1 MIIYRSGPHYLEQRL
16 RATTFSDMKHVDM
29 RKLAPA
35 AQEERRRQVIGL
47 RQNGVSYAAIAA
59 QVGLSQTGVFDICKR
74 FDAKGKKGLVS
85 GKRGRKPDEQRL
97 LDATQERAIKRL
109 ICRHMPDELG
119 LDFALWS
126 REAVRALIRRQ
137 YGVRLAVRTTGKYL
151 ARWGFTAQKPLRRAY
166 EQSPAKVRHWL
177 RQEDPAIVARARRA
191 RGVIFWGDETGL
203 RADDGR
209 GRSYAPRG
217 KTPRLAIPPSY
228 AWRNLWPALPVVR
241 PNQRRIGLGLIS
253 AVSNRGE
260 LRWKVLEGAIK
271 APVLI
276 DFLQRLICGAR
287 RKVFLILDQ
296 LPVHRAAVV
305 RAWLGRHKR
314 QIEVFYLPSYSPE
327 LNPDEG
333 LNADLKQNVMRKAPI
348 RSKQQLKQAAI
359 SHMRRLSK
367 SPARV
372 RSFFRQKSMRYAA

>member
-1 MIIYRSGPHYLEQRL
+1 
-16 RATTFSDMKHVDM
+16 MKHMDM

-74 FDAKGKKGLVS
+74 FADKGKKGLVS
-85 GKRGRKPDEQRL
+85 GKRGRKPDEQKL
-97 LDATQERAIKRL
+97 LTTAQESEIKRL
-109 ICRHMPDELG
+109 ICRHMPDDLG

-126 REAVRALIRRQ
+126 RDAVRALIRRQ
-137 YGVRLAVRTTGKYL
+137 YGVRLTVRTTGKYL

-166 EQSPAKVRHWL
+166 EQNPAEVRHWL
-177 RQEDPAIVARARRA
+177 RHEYPAIVARARRA
-191 RGVIFWGDETGL
+191 GGVIFWGDETGL
-203 RADDGR
+203 RADDVR

-217 KTPRLAIPPSY
+217 KTP
-228 AWRNLWPALPVVR
+228 VVR
-241 PNQRRIGLGLIS
+241 PNQRRISLGLIS

-260 LRWKVLEGAIK
+260 LRSKVLDGAIK

-276 DFLQRLICGAR
+276 CFLQRLIRDAR
-287 RKVFLILDQ
+287 RKVFLILDR
-296 LPVHRAAVV
+296 LPVHRAAMV
-305 RAWLGRHKR
+305 REWLARHKA

-333 LNADLKQNVMRKAPI
+333 LNADLKQHVTRKAPL
-348 RSKQQLKQAAI
+348 RSKQALKQAAT
-359 SHMRRLSK
+359 SHMHRLSK

-372 RSFFRQKSMRYAA
+372 RSYFGQKSMRYAA

>member
-1 MIIYRSGPHYLEQRL
+1 
-16 RATTFSDMKHVDM
+16 MKHVDM

-47 RQNGVSYAAIAA
+47 RQTGASYAAIAA

-74 FDAKGKKGLVS
+74 FGAKGEQGLLS
-85 GKRGRKPDEQRL
+85 GKRGRKPEEQKL
-97 LDATQERAIKRL
+97 LTAAQASEIKRL

-119 LDFALWS
+119 LAFALWS
-126 REAVRALIRRQ
+126 REAVRALIERQ
-137 YGVRLAVRTTGKYL
+137 HGVRLAVRTSGKYL

-166 EQSPAKVRHWL
+166 EQNPAEVRHWL
-177 RQEDPAIVARARRA
+177 RDEYPAIVAQARWA

-203 RADDGR
+203 RADDVR
-209 GRSYAPRG
+209 GRSYAPPG
-217 KTPRLAIPPSY
+217 KT
-228 AWRNLWPALPVVR
+228 PVVR

-253 AVSNRGE
+253 AVSNKGE
-260 LRWKVLEGAIK
+260 LRWKVLDSAIK

-276 DFLQRLICGAR
+276 CFLQRLIKDAG
-287 RKVFLILDQ
+287 RKVFLILDR
-296 LPVHRAAVV
+296 LPVHRSAAV
-305 RAWLGRHKR
+305 RTWLSRHTA

-333 LNADLKQNVMRKAPI
+333 LNADLKQHVTRKAPL
-348 RSKQQLKQAAI
+348 RSKQALKQTAI
-359 SHMRRLSK
+359 SHMRRLAK

-372 RSFFRQKSMRYAA
+372 RSFFRQNSMLYAA

>member
-1 MIIYRSGPHYLEQRL
+1 
-16 RATTFSDMKHVDM
+16 MKHVDM

-59 QVGLSQTGVFDICKR
+59 QVGLSQTGVVNICQR
-74 FDAKGKKGLVS
+74 FANKGKKGLVS
-85 GKRGRKPDEQRL
+85 GKRGRKPDEQKL
-97 LDATQERAIKRL
+97 LDATQEKAIKRL

-126 REAVRALIRRQ
+126 REAARALIRRQ
-137 YGVRLAVRTTGKYL
+137 YGVRLAVCTTGKYL

-166 EQSPAKVRHWL
+166 EQEPAAVRDWL
-177 RQEDPAIVARARRA
+177 RHEYPAIAARARRA

-203 RADDGR
+203 RADDVR
-209 GRSYAPRG
+209 GRSYAPPG
-217 KTPRLAIPPSY
+217 KT
-228 AWRNLWPALPVVR
+228 PVVR
-241 PNQRRIGLGLIS
+241 PNHRRIGLGLIS
-253 AVSNRGE
+253 AVGNRGE
-260 LRWKVLEGAIK
+260 VRWKVLDGAIK

-276 DFLQRLICGAR
+276 CFLQRLIRDAG
-287 RKVFLILDQ
+287 RKVFLILDR
-296 LPVHRAAVV
+296 LRVHRSALV
-305 RAWLGRHKR
+305 RDWLARHKT

-333 LNADLKQNVMRKAPI
+333 LNADLKQHITRKAPL
-348 RSKQQLKQAAI
+348 RSKQALKQAAV
-359 SHMRRLSK
+359 SHMRRLAK

>member
-1 MIIYRSGPHYLEQRL
+1 
-16 RATTFSDMKHVDM
+16 MKHVDM

-47 RQNGVSYAAIAA
+47 RQSGVSYAAIAA
-59 QVGLSQTGVFDICKR
+59 QVGLSQTGVFDIGQR
-74 FDAKGKKGLVS
+74 FDARGEKGLIS
-85 GKRGRKPDEQRL
+85 GKRGRKPDEQKL
-97 LDATQERAIKRL
+97 LTTAQETEIKRL

-119 LDFALWS
+119 LDFALWR

-137 YGVRLAVRTTGKYL
+137 CGVRLAVRTTGKYL

-166 EQSPAKVRHWL
+166 EQQPAAVRDWL
-177 RQEDPAIVARARRA
+177 HHEYPAIVARARQQ
-191 RGVIFWGDETGL
+191 RGVIFWGEETGL
-203 RADDGR
+203 RADDVR

-217 KTPRLAIPPSY
+217 KT
-228 AWRNLWPALPVVR
+228 PVVR

-260 LRWKVLEGAIK
+260 LRWKVLDGAIK

-276 DFLQRLICGAR
+276 CFLQRLIKDAG
-287 RKVFLILDQ
+287 RKVFLILDR
-296 LPVHRAAVV
+296 LPVHRSAVV
-305 RAWLGRHKR
+305 REWLVRHKA

-333 LNADLKQNVMRKAPI
+333 LNADLKQHITRKGPM
-348 RSKQQLKQAAI
+348 RSKQALKQTAV
-359 SHMRRLSK
+359 SHMRRLAK

>member
-1 MIIYRSGPHYLEQRL
+1 
-16 RATTFSDMKHVDM
+16 MKHVDM

-35 AQEERRRQVIGL
+35 AQEERRRQVMGL
-47 RQNGVSYAAIAA
+47 RQNGASYAAIGAP
-59 QVGLSQTGVFDICKR
+59 VGLSQTGVFDICQR
-74 FDAKGKKGLVS
+74 FDARGEKGLVS
-85 GKRGRKPDEQRL
+85 GKRGRKPDEQKL
-97 LDATQERAIKRL
+97 LTTAQEREIKRL
-109 ICRHMPDELG
+109 ICRHMPDDLG

-166 EQSPAKVRHWL
+166 EQNPADARHWL
-177 RQEDPAIVARARRA
+177 RHEYPAIVGQA
-191 RGVIFWGDETGL
+191 RGMIFWGDETGL
-203 RADDGR
+203 RADDVR
-209 GRSYAPRG
+209 GRSYAPPG

-253 AVSNRGE
+253 AVSNKGE
-260 LRWKVLEGAIK
+260 LRWKVLDGAIK

-276 DFLQRLICGAR
+276 CFMQRLIRDAK
-287 RKVFLILDQ
+287 RKVFLILDR
-296 LPVHRAAVV
+296 LPVHRSAVV
-305 RAWLGRHKR
+305 REWLARHKA
-314 QIEVFYLPSYSPE
+314 QIEVFHLPSYSPE

-333 LNADLKQNVMRKAPI
+333 LNADLKQHVTRKAPL
-348 RSKQQLKQAAI
+348 RSKQALKQAAI
-359 SHMRRLSK
+359 SHMHRLTK

>member
-1 MIIYRSGPHYLEQRL
+1 
-16 RATTFSDMKHVDM
+16 MKHVDM

-47 RQNGVSYAAIAA
+47 RQSGVSYAAIAA
-59 QVGLSQTGVFDICKR
+59 QVGLSQTGVFDICQR
-74 FDAKGKKGLVS
+74 FDARGEKGLIS
-85 GKRGRKPDEQRL
+85 GKRGRKPDEQKL
-97 LDATQERAIKRL
+97 LTTAQETEIKRL

-126 REAVRALIRRQ
+126 REAVRALIRRR

-166 EQSPAKVRHWL
+166 EQQPAAVRDWL
-177 RQEDPAIVARARRA
+177 HHEYPAIVARARQQ

-203 RADDGR
+203 RADDVR

-217 KTPRLAIPPSY
+217 KTP
-228 AWRNLWPALPVVR
+228 VVR
-241 PNQRRIGLGLIS
+241 PNQRRLGLGLIS

-260 LRWKVLEGAIK
+260 LRWKVLDGALK

-276 DFLQRLICGAR
+276 CFLQRLIKDAG
-287 RKVFLILDQ
+287 RKVFLILDR
-296 LPVHRAAVV
+296 LPVHRSAVV
-305 RAWLGRHKR
+305 REWLVRHKA

-333 LNADLKQNVMRKAPI
+333 LNADLKQHITRKGPM
-348 RSKQQLKQAAI
+348 RSKQALKQTAV
-359 SHMRRLSK
+359 SHMRRLAK
-367 SPARV
+367 SPAQV

>member
-1 MIIYRSGPHYLEQRL
+1 
-16 RATTFSDMKHVDM
+16 MKHVDM

-47 RQNGVSYAAIAA
+47 RQSGVSYAAIAA
-59 QVGLSQTGVFDICKR
+59 QVGLSQTGVFDICQR
-74 FDAKGKKGLVS
+74 FDARGEKGLIS
-85 GKRGRKPDEQRL
+85 GKRGRKPDEQKL
-97 LDATQERAIKRL
+97 LTTAQETEIKRL

-137 YGVRLAVRTTGKYL
+137 CGVRLAVRTTGKYL

-166 EQSPAKVRHWL
+166 EQQPAAVRDWL
-177 RQEDPAIVARARRA
+177 HHEYPAIVARARQQ

-203 RADDGR
+203 RADDVR

-217 KTPRLAIPPSY
+217 KT
-228 AWRNLWPALPVVR
+228 PVVR

-260 LRWKVLEGAIK
+260 LRWKVLDGAIK

-276 DFLQRLICGAR
+276 CFLQRLIKDAG
-287 RKVFLILDQ
+287 RKVFLILDR
-296 LPVHRAAVV
+296 LPVHRSAVV
-305 RAWLGRHKR
+305 REWLVRHKA

-333 LNADLKQNVMRKAPI
+333 LNADLKQHITRKGPM
-348 RSKQQLKQAAI
+348 RSKQALKQTAV
-359 SHMRRLSK
+359 SHMRRLAK

>member
-1 MIIYRSGPHYLEQRL
+1 
-16 RATTFSDMKHVDM
+16 MKHVDM

-47 RQNGVSYAAIAA
+47 RQSGSSYAAIAA

-74 FDAKGKKGLVS
+74 FVDKGKKGLIS
-85 GKRGRKPDEQRL
+85 GKRGRKPDEQKL
-97 LDATQERAIKRL
+97 LTTAQEKAIKRL

-137 YGVRLAVRTTGKYL
+137 YGVRLAVRTTGTYL
-151 ARWGFTAQKPLRRAY
+151 ARWGFTAQKPLRQAY
-166 EQSPAKVRHWL
+166 ERNPTEVRHWL
-177 RQEDPAIVARARRA
+177 HHEYPAIVARARRA

-209 GRSYAPRG
+209 GRSYAPPG
-217 KTPRLAIPPSY
+217 QT
-228 AWRNLWPALPVVR
+228 PVVR
-241 PNQRRIGLGLIS
+241 PNHRRIGLGLIS

-260 LRWKVLEGAIK
+260 LRWKVLNGAIK

-276 DFLQRLICGAR
+276 SFLQRLIKDAG
-287 RKVFLILDQ
+287 RKVFLILDR
-296 LPVHRAAVV
+296 LPVHRSALV
-305 RAWLGRHKR
+305 REWLAQHTA
-314 QIEVFYLPSYSPE
+314 QIEVFYLPSYSPD

-333 LNADLKQNVMRKAPI
+333 LNADLKQHVTRKAPL
-348 RSKQQLKQAAI
+348 RSKQALKQAAI
-359 SHMRRLSK
+359 SHMRRLAK

-372 RSFFRQKSMRYAA
+372 RSFFQQKSMRYAA

>member
-1 MIIYRSGPHYLEQRL
+1 
-16 RATTFSDMKHVDM
+16 MKHVDM

-47 RQNGVSYAAIAA
+47 RQSGVSYAAIAA
-59 QVGLSQTGVFDICKR
+59 QVGLSQTGVFDICQR
-74 FDAKGKKGLVS
+74 FDAQGETGLVS
-85 GKRGRKPDEQRL
+85 GKRGRKPDEQKRL
-97 LDATQERAIKRL
+97 TTAQETEIKRL
-109 ICRHMPDELG
+109 ICRHMPDDLG

-137 YGVRLAVRTTGKYL
+137 SGVRLAVRTTGKYL

-166 EQSPAKVRHWL
+166 EPQPAAVREWL
-177 RQEDPAIVARARRA
+177 HHEYPAIVARARRQ

-203 RADDGR
+203 RGDDVR
-209 GRSYAPRG
+209 GRAYAPRG
-217 KTPRLAIPPSY
+217 QT
-228 AWRNLWPALPVVR
+228 PVVR
-241 PNQRRIGLGLIS
+241 PNHRRIGLGLIS

-260 LRWKVLEGAIK
+260 LRWKVLDGAIK

-276 DFLQRLICGAR
+276 GFLQRLIKDAGR
-287 RKVFLILDQ
+287 EVFLILDR
-296 LPVHRAAVV
+296 LKVHRSAAV
-305 RAWLGRHKR
+305 RDWLARHKA

-333 LNADLKQNVMRKAPI
+333 LNADLKQHITRKAPL
-348 RSKQQLKQAAI
+348 RSKQALKRAAT
-359 SHMRRLSK
+359 SHMHRLSK

-372 RSFFRQKSMRYAA
+372 RSYFGQKSMRYAA

>member
-1 MIIYRSGPHYLEQRL
+1 
-16 RATTFSDMKHVDM
+16 MKHVDM

-47 RQNGVSYAAIAA
+47 RQNGAGYAVIAA
-59 QVGLSQTGVFDICKR
+59 PVGLSQTGVFDICQR
-74 FDAKGKKGLVS
+74 FAIKGEKGLVS
-85 GKRGRKPDEQRL
+85 GKRGRKPGEQCL
-97 LDATQERAIKRL
+97 LDATQETEIKRL
-109 ICRHMPDELG
+109 ICRHRPDDLG

-126 REAVRALIRRQ
+126 RAAVQTVIRRQ
-137 YGVRLAVRTTGKYL
+137 YGVRLAARTTGTYL

-166 EQSPAKVRHWL
+166 EQQPAAVRHWL
-177 RQEDPAIVARARRA
+177 RQEYPPIAARARRA

-203 RADDGR
+203 RADDVR

-217 KTPRLAIPPSY
+217 KT
-228 AWRNLWPALPVVR
+228 PVVR

-260 LRWKVLEGAIK
+260 LRWMVLDGAIK

-276 DFLQRLICGAR
+276 GFLQRLIRDSR
-287 RKVFLILDQ
+287 RKVFLILDR
-296 LPVHRAAVV
+296 LPVHRSAVV
-305 RAWLGRHKR
+305 REFLARHKAK
-314 QIEVFYLPSYSPE
+314 IEVSYLPSYSPE

-333 LNADLKQNVMRKAPI
+333 LNADLKQHVTRKAPP
-348 RSKQQLKQAAI
+348 RNKPQLKQAAI
-359 SHMRRLSK
+359 SHMRRLAK

-372 RSFFRQKSMRYAA
+372 RSYFHQKPVRYAA

>member
-1 MIIYRSGPHYLEQRL
+1 
-16 RATTFSDMKHVDM
+16 MKHVDM

-59 QVGLSQTGVFDICKR
+59 QVGLSQTGVFDICQR
-74 FDAKGKKGLVS
+74 FAATGKKGLLS
-85 GKRGRKPDEQRL
+85 GKRGRKPEEQRL
-97 LDATQERAIKRL
+97 LTPAQETAIKRL

-126 REAVRALIRRQ
+126 REAVRALIRCQ

-166 EQSPAKVRHWL
+166 EQNPADVRHWL
-177 RQEDPAIVARARRA
+177 RHEYPAIVAQARRL

-203 RADDGR
+203 RADDVR
-209 GRSYAPRG
+209 GRSYAPPG
-217 KTPRLAIPPSY
+217 KT
-228 AWRNLWPALPVVR
+228 PVVR

-253 AVSNRGE
+253 AVSNHGE
-260 LRWKVLEGAIK
+260 LRWKVLDGAIK

-276 DFLQRLICGAR
+276 CFLQRLIKDAG
-287 RKVFLILDQ
+287 RKVFLILDR
-296 LPVHRAAVV
+296 LPVHRSALV
-305 RAWLGRHKR
+305 RGWLARHKA
-314 QIEVFYLPSYSPE
+314 QIEVFYLPSYSPD

-333 LNADLKQNVMRKAPI
+333 LNADLKQHVTRKAPL
-348 RSKQQLKQAAI
+348 RSKHALKQAAI

-372 RSFFRQKSMRYAA
+372 RSFFRQKSRRYAA

>member
-1 MIIYRSGPHYLEQRL
+1 
-16 RATTFSDMKHVDM
+16 MKHVDM

-47 RQNGVSYAAIAA
+47 RQSGVSYAAIAA
-59 QVGLSQTGVFDICKR
+59 QVGLSQTGVFDICQR
-74 FDAKGKKGLVS
+74 FDARGEKGLIS
-85 GKRGRKPDEQRL
+85 GKRGRKPDEQKL
-97 LDATQERAIKRL
+97 LTTAQETEIKRL

-137 YGVRLAVRTTGKYL
+137 CGVRLAVRTTGKYL

-166 EQSPAKVRHWL
+166 EQQPAAVRDWL
-177 RQEDPAIVARARRA
+177 HHEYPAIVARARQQ

-203 RADDGR
+203 RADDVR

-217 KTPRLAIPPSY
+217 KT
-228 AWRNLWPALPVVR
+228 PVVR

-260 LRWKVLEGAIK
+260 LRWKVLDGTIK

-276 DFLQRLICGAR
+276 CFLQRLIKDAG
-287 RKVFLILDQ
+287 RKVFLILDR
-296 LPVHRAAVV
+296 LPVHRSAVV
-305 RAWLGRHKR
+305 REWLVRHKA

-333 LNADLKQNVMRKAPI
+333 LNADLKQHITRKGPM
-348 RSKQQLKQAAI
+348 RSKQALKQTAV
-359 SHMRRLSK
+359 SHMRRLAK

>member
-1 MIIYRSGPHYLEQRL
+1 
-16 RATTFSDMKHVDM
+16 MKHVDM

-47 RQNGVSYAAIAA
+47 RQNGAGYAVIAA
-59 QVGLSQTGVFDICKR
+59 QVGLSQTGVFDICQR
-74 FDAKGKKGLVS
+74 FAIKGEKGLVS
-85 GKRGRKPDEQRL
+85 GKRGRKPGEQCL
-97 LDATQERAIKRL
+97 LDATQETEIKRL
-109 ICRHMPDELG
+109 ICRHMPDDLG

-126 REAVRALIRRQ
+126 RAAVQTVIRRQ
-137 YGVRLAVRTTGKYL
+137 YGVRLAVRTTGTYL

-166 EQSPAKVRHWL
+166 EQQPAAVRHWL
-177 RQEDPAIVARARRA
+177 RQEYPAIAARARRA

-203 RADDGR
+203 RADDVR

-217 KTPRLAIPPSY
+217 KT
-228 AWRNLWPALPVVR
+228 PVVR

-260 LRWKVLEGAIK
+260 LRWMVLDGAIK

-276 DFLQRLICGAR
+276 GFLQRLIRDSR
-287 RKVFLILDQ
+287 RKVFLILDR
-296 LPVHRAAVV
+296 LPVHRSAVV
-305 RAWLGRHKR
+305 REFLARHKAK
-314 QIEVFYLPSYSPE
+314 IEVSYLPSYSPE

-333 LNADLKQNVMRKAPI
+333 LNADLKQHVTRKAPL
-348 RSKQQLKQAAI
+348 RNKPQLKQAAI
-359 SHMRRLSK
+359 SHMRRLAK

-372 RSFFRQKSMRYAA
+372 RSYFHQKPVRYAA

>member
-1 MIIYRSGPHYLEQRL
+1 
-16 RATTFSDMKHVDM
+16 MKHVDM

-47 RQNGVSYAAIAA
+47 RQSGVSYAAIAA
-59 QVGLSQTGVFDICKR
+59 QVGLSQTGVFDICQR
-74 FDAKGKKGLVS
+74 FDARGEKGLIS
-85 GKRGRKPDEQRL
+85 GKRGRKPDEQKL
-97 LDATQERAIKRL
+97 LTTAQETEIKRL

-137 YGVRLAVRTTGKYL
+137 CGVRLAVRTTGKYL

-166 EQSPAKVRHWL
+166 EQQPAAVRDWL
-177 RQEDPAIVARARRA
+177 HHEYPAIVARARQQ

-203 RADDGR
+203 RADDVR

-217 KTPRLAIPPSY
+217 KT
-228 AWRNLWPALPVVR
+228 PVVR

-260 LRWKVLEGAIK
+260 LRWKVLDGAIK
-271 APVLI
+271 TPVLI
-276 DFLQRLICGAR
+276 CFLQRLIKDAG
-287 RKVFLILDQ
+287 RKVFLILDR
-296 LPVHRAAVV
+296 LPVHRSAVV
-305 RAWLGRHKR
+305 REWLVRHKA

-333 LNADLKQNVMRKAPI
+333 LNADLKQHINRKWPM
-348 RSKQQLKQAAI
+348 RSKQALKQTAV
-359 SHMRRLSK
+359 SHMRRLAK